1 MSITKERIDILTE
14 FLNSD
19 EERSTKLFALEANEA
34 AEQINYHGHNFTADE
49 LRAYGKLLETQLED
63 GVLEGVA
70 GGIGKGI
77 DNYMSLDSVH
87 ASAGSVGMVVVVVA
101 YGVGV
106 ILSTIWR

>member
-34 AEQINYHGHNFTADE
+34 AEQINSHGHNFTEVE
-49 LRAYGKLLETQLED
+49 LRAYSEFLKTQLD
-63 GVLEGVA
+63 DNILEGVA

-77 DNYMSLDSVH
+77 ENFMSTDSVH
-87 ASAGSVGMVVVVVA
+87 ASAGVVVLAPAVIA
-101 YGVGV
+101 YGIGV
-106 ILSTIWR
+106 PVSIIW